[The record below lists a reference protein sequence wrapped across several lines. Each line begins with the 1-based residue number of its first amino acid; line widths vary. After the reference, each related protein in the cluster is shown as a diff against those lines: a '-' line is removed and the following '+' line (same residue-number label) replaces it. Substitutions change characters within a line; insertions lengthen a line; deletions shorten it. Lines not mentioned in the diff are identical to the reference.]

1 MGGPLTRPDRSPV
14 RPRGTDG
21 HAGFVQLPE
30 PRDGD
35 AGSPYRVSLVCLG
48 NICRSPIAAVVLRQR
63 LADAGLTTVTVD
75 SAGLGDWHVGHRMD
89 PRSAAVLRAAGY
101 DETDIDGHQA
111 RQFQRDWLAQRDL
124 VLGMDG
130 SNLSALR
137 RLAPPGE
144 RERIGL
150 FGWFGADGGDIPD
163 PYEADGQA
171 FTLVL
176 HLVKDAATKLSDEL
190 ARLIGPRERR
200 AGA

>member
-1 MGGPLTRPDRSPV
+1 MK
-14 RPRGTDG
+14 
-21 HAGFVQLPE
+21 LPE

-35 AGSPYRVSLVCLG
+35 PGSPYRVSLVCLG

-89 PRSAAVLRAAGY
+89 SRSAGVLRAAGY
-101 DETDIDGHQA
+101 DENDIDGHRA
-111 RQFQRDWLAQRDL
+111 RQFQREWLAGRDL
-124 VLGMDG
+124 VLGMDD

-137 RLAPPGE
+137 RLAAPGE

-163 PYEADGQA
+163 PYDADGQA
-171 FTLVL
+171 FDLVL
-176 HLVKDAATKLSDEL
+176 DLVEDAATKLSDEL
-190 ARLIGPRERR
+190 ARLLDHRER
-200 AGA
+200 ATGN